1 MARIH
6 SVLWVGSADA
16 LDASALPDAPNFDVV
31 FERDADAA
39 CAQPLASFDAIVL
52 DARDPAR
59 AGPALDAL
67 CRAGARA
74 PVWVRLGAGAR
85 EASAELR
92 ARGADDVFERITPEL
107 LASRLEDRA
116 IAPQDTSAAGA
127 VGASGVMQRLLAQT
141 ARAARSRA
149 NVLVTGET
157 GTGKELLARALHE
170 QSARRRQRFV
180 ALNCAALP
188 DTLLESELL
197 GHVRGAFTGAE
208 RDRRGLFE
216 EADGGTLFLDEV
228 AETSPAFQV
237 KLLRVLQEQSVRP
250 VGGNR
255 ERRVDVR
262 VVAATHRNVAR
273 EVAAG
278 RFREDLFY
286 RLAVLTL
293 SVPPLRERIDDL
305 RPLAAHFLALHGHLE
320 GKPGCRLSPEAL
332 ALLEA
337 HAWPGNVREL
347 ENAIQHAL
355 TFAEPGETLGREHF
369 AERLGNALAPL
380 GPVLAQAAQDEPLR
394 ASVARV
400 EAWLLRRALEAEGG
414 CRAATARR
422 LGLTREGLYKKMK
435 RLGIA

>member
-6 SVLWVGSADA
+6 SVLWIGSAEGLA
-16 LDASALPDAPNFDVV
+16 ASALPEAPHFDVV
-31 FERDADAA
+31 FESDAGAA
-39 CAQPLASFDAIVL
+39 RAQPLGAFDAIVL
-52 DARDPAR
+52 EARDRER
-59 AGPALDAL
+59 AESALDL
-67 CRAGARA
+67 LGRAGARP
-74 PVWVRLGAGAR
+74 PVWVRLAAGA
-85 EASAELR
+85 AGAAPALR
-92 ARGADDVFERITPEL
+92 ARGADEVIERVTPEL
-107 LASRLEDRA
+107 LAQRLAEREPREPE
-116 IAPQDTSAAGA
+116 APAL
-127 VGASGVMQRLLAQT
+127 VGGSPAMQRLLASA

-149 NVLVTGET
+149 NVLVVGET

-170 QSARRRQRFV
+170 QSARRRGRFV

-188 DTLLESELL
+188 DTLLESELQ

-228 AETSPAFQV
+228 AETTPAFQA
-237 KLLRVLQEQSVRP
+237 KLLRVLQERSVRP

-262 VVAATHRNVAR
+262 VVAATHRQLAR

-293 SVPPLRERIDDL
+293 GIPPLRERLEDL
-305 RPLAAHFLALHGHLE
+305 RALAQHFLALHGRLE
-320 GKPGCRLSPEAL
+320 GKPGCRLSDEAL

-347 ENAIQHAL
+347 ENAVHQAL
-355 TFAEPGETLGREHF
+355 ALAEPGATLGRAHF
-369 AERLGNALAPL
+369 EERLGAALAPL
-380 GPVLAQAAQDEPLR
+380 DRALGQAAEDEPLR
-394 ASVARV
+394 ATVARV
-400 EAWLLRRALEAEGG
+400 EAWLLRRALEREGG

-435 RLGIA
+435 RLGVP